1 MPTADRYH
9 QYEVLRRND
18 GSLWE
23 LGRGAMGITFK
34 AFDTNLRFPVALK
47 IINSAYLEKRDRAT
61 TISAGSSRRSGTASP
76 ERCVCI

>member
-1 MPTADRYH
+1 
-9 QYEVLRRND
+9 
-18 GSLWE
+18 
-23 LGRGAMGITFK
+23 MGITFK